1 MNKLKEIGNKYY
13 QEVEV
18 VMLATNKKATDK
30 PFSTGITL
38 CNDGK
43 LRIGNPVGKSESRQH
58 LYFLSNREITCGDWF
73 YNTTTRIIHECT
85 EVNNNICSGKNSGE
99 YHGKFECKKI
109 IATTDESLVLC
120 NNTAFAKLLPQP
132 SHKFILAFIKA
143 YNEDNPIIK
152 VLIEYEEW
160 HKAKMP
166 INFLDYT
173 EPGSRTPIIKGSEK
187 TYYKLK
193 LNSSNEITIKK
204 VKDSWTR
211 EEVKQM
217 LADFLTDCWNK
228 DYQFNGLAHDEVA
241 NIYIEENL

>member
-1 MNKLKEIGNKYY
+1 MNKLKEINGKVY
-13 QEVEV
+13 QECEV
-18 VMLATNKKATDK
+18 MVLDTKETTNIYKFKDTNKLIISNHPNQKDEAI
-30 PFSTGITL
+30 P
-38 CNDGK
+38 
-43 LRIGNPVGKSESRQH
+43 QH

-132 SHKFILAFIKA
+132 SHEFILAFIKA

-166 INFLDYT
+166 INFLDYI
-173 EPGSRTPIIKGSEK
+173 EPGSGTPIIKGSEK

-193 LNSSNEITIKK
+193 LNSSNGITIKK

-211 EEVKQM
+211 EEII
-217 LADFLTDCWNK
+217 NK
-228 DYQFNGLAHDEVA
+228 INLFALSFVA
-241 NIYIEENL
+241 NTDTAYKQREISEWIKANL